1 MTVDKNKVAANFGK
15 SANDYAE
22 HAVLQKMV
30 TERLLER
37 LQLVSIMP
45 KVIVDAGSGTGGA
58 ARQLKKMYRGAE
70 VIQLDLSFD
79 MLCKARSLDSRFFSK
94 QHFVCADIEKL
105 PLAKNVTELFFSSL
119 MLQWCNDLNVA
130 FAQIKSTLKI
140 QGLFLFATL
149 GPDTLKELRSSWAA
163 VDDGVHVNTF
173 MDMHDVGD
181 ALVRAGFVEPVM
193 DVENITMTYEDCFS
207 LMKDLKVLGSS
218 NADIERRKS
227 LTGKNKINDMIA
239 AYESFRVEG
248 RLPATYEI
256 VYGHAWTPLQETVP
270 GNVYGDLVNES
281 YFPISSL
288 KGTFKNRPKKRDK

>member
-1 MTVDKNKVAANFGK
+1 MTVDKNKVAASFSK
-15 SANDYAE
+15 SANNYAE

-45 KVIVDAGSGTGGA
+45 KVIIDAGSGTGVA
-58 ARQLKKMYRGAE
+58 ARQLKKMYRGTE

-79 MLCKARSLDSRFFSK
+79 MLCKARSLDSRFFSR
-94 QHFVCADIEKL
+94 QHFVCSDIEKL

-119 MLQWCNDLNVA
+119 MLQWCNDLDMA
-130 FAQIKSTLKI
+130 FSQIKSTLKR

-149 GPDTLKELRSSWAA
+149 GPDTLKELRSSWAV

-173 MDMHDVGD
+173 IDMHDVGD

-227 LTGKNKINDMIA
+227 LTGKNKIKDMIA
-239 AYESFRVEG
+239 VYENFRVEG

-256 VYGHAWTPLQETVP
+256 VYGHAWAPLQETVP
-270 GNVYGDLVNES
+270 GNVYGDLVNEAF
-281 YFPISSL
+281 FPISSL
-288 KGTFKNRPKKRDK
+288 KDILKNRTKKRGR